1 MTNFKAQM
9 PNEGQMPNIK
19 AQMSNEGQM
28 LEVQMSVPVPWAV
41 LGTRYSELIKSRVT
55 SRESR
60 GEAGNYELTTS
71 NSGLILNF
79 ELSTI

>member
-1 MTNFKAQM
+1 M

-41 LGTRYSELIKSRVT
+41 LGTRYPVLGT
-55 SRESR
+55 
-60 GEAGNYELTTS
+60 N
-71 NSGLILNF
+71 
-79 ELSTI
+79 

>member
-41 LGTRYSELIKSRVT
+41 LGTRYPVLGTNSLGTQYSGLIL
-55 SRESR
+55 
-60 GEAGNYELTTS
+60 NYELTTS
-71 NSGLILNF
+71 NSGLMLNS
-79 ELSTI
+79 ELST